1 MVKIGGCQ
9 MEITELTATYHKFLE
24 KINELWRLL

>member
-1 MVKIGGCQ
+1 MLKIGGYY
-9 MEITELTATYHKFLE
+9 MEITELTSIYSNYKI